1 MVELNHL
8 RHFYEVARAGS
19 FTAASR
25 SLNVS
30 QSALSK
36 TVALLEAREGVKLL
50 LRSKTGVTLTPL
62 GTQVFAAAER
72 IFSAVAGI
80 QTTFRNFKEEC
91 EGVLRFGA
99 SDHIANYVLAPRA
112 AELLQ
117 RYPKLLPSIVSG
129 APSEVAESILND
141 ELEFGLSFLRL
152 NIPGLIYE
160 PWREAEMAVVYRAD
174 AFAKLKIKSKAELLR
189 SVGYISFT
197 RKNPKERVSTE
208 FVKLFGREPEK
219 IAFESNSQE
228 TQKRLC
234 LSGVGFAYLARFM
247 VEEEIKQKI
256 LTEFPFRQPPT
267 LTIYVCR
274 KKSVELSFNARS
286 FLSFN

>member
-36 TVALLEAREGVKLL
+36 TVALLEAREGVQLL
-50 LRSKTGVTLTPL
+50 LRSKSGVTLTPL
-62 GTQVFAAAER
+62 GAKVFAEAER

-91 EGVLRFGA
+91 EGVLRLGA
-99 SDHIANYVLAPRA
+99 SDHIANYLLAPRVA
-112 AELLQ
+112 TLRE
-117 RYPKLLPSIVSG
+117 RYPKLVPSIFS
-129 APSEVAESILND
+129 ATPMETAELILKD
-141 ELEFGLSFLRL
+141 ELEFGLSFLRM

-160 PWREAEMAVVYRAD
+160 PWQEAEMAVVYRAD
-174 AFAKLKIKSKAELLR
+174 AFPNAKIKTQAALLKTI
-189 SVGYISFT
+189 GYISNK
-197 RKNPKERVSTE
+197 RKNPKERVSPE
-208 FVKLFGREPEK
+208 FVKLFGREPEH
-219 IAFESNSQE
+219 IVVESNSQE

-234 LSGVGFAYLARFM
+234 LAGVGFAYLARFM
-247 VEEEIKQKI
+247 VAEEIQKKI
-256 LTEFPFRQPPT
+256 LTEFELREPPM
-267 LTIYVCR
+267 LTIYVSR
-274 KKSVELSFNARS
+274 KKSVPLSYSARI
-286 FLSFN
+286 FLGLN